1 MNETLTN
8 ILSIIVSLVLIPLIS
23 LGSKELIGFIK
34 TKTASEKT
42 RSKLTCIT
50 EIVTTAVKA
59 VFQTYVEALKK
70 EGKFTKDAQVTA
82 LKMAKQIA
90 TEQLNED
97 LKSFIT
103 INYGEFDHWL
113 TCQIEASINTLKN
126 K

>member
-1 MNETLTN
+1 MNETLIN
-8 ILSIIVSLVLIPLIS
+8 ILSIIVSVVLIPLVS
-23 LGSKELIGFIK
+23 LGAKELIGFIK
-34 TKTASEKT
+34 TKTVGEKT
-42 RSKLTCIT
+42 RSKLTSIT

-82 LKMAKQIA
+82 LKMAKKVA

-113 TCQIEASINTLKN
+113 TYQIEASINTLKN